1 MRSRSLSTRLLAS
14 VSVLLLLFFGVA
26 VLVLDSLY
34 RELSDS
40 AMRTRL
46 ELQVEGLISASDE
59 NPGGKLLP
67 RDSLREVR
75 FANLGSGLYGQID
88 RNDGEAMWRSE
99 SLTGTGLSLA
109 IDLAP
114 GEKKLRE
121 LRTASGAEVLALS
134 VGLEWEF
141 PRRRTY
147 RFVYTVAEDLA
158 PYRIELQRFRQ
169 QLIGGFSVL
178 MILLLVA
185 MALLFR
191 WVLQPVRQVEH
202 EIEEIEAGRATELAN
217 GYPREL
223 IGITANMNA
232 LLRSERE
239 RLARYRNTLGNLA
252 HSLKTPLAVVRS
264 LAESPQLQ
272 EQITRMDDIVN
283 YQLKRAAMS
292 GGTGLGS
299 APIEVKGVID
309 ALRSTL
315 LKVYADKQLDLQVD
329 VDPAAR
335 FIGDQGDLMEIAG
348 NLLDNACKFC
358 RKQVRF
364 AAQPLISPG
373 TRREG
378 LLIVVEDDG
387 PGITLDQREHVL
399 KRGARLDER
408 VSGQGIGLSVV
419 HEIAQL
425 SGGNVEI
432 DTSSL
437 GGAKITVRLPAP

>member
-88 RNDGEAMWRSE
+88 RSDGEAMWRSE
-99 SLTGTGLSLA
+99 SLTGTELNLA
-109 IDLAP
+109 LDLAP
-114 GEKKLRE
+114 GKKQLRE

-158 PYRIELQRFRQ
+158 PYRIELARFRQ

-223 IGITANMNA
+223 AGITANMNA

-239 RLARYRNTLGNLA
+239 RLTRYRNTLGNLA
-252 HSLKTPLAVVRS
+252 HSLKTPLAVARS
-264 LAESPQLQ
+264 LAESAHLQ

-387 PGITLDQREHVL
+387 PGIALDQREHVL

-419 HEIAQL
+419 QEIAQL